1 MESITI
7 FLQTF
12 GTLFSQYIR
21 MNHLAIQHNKNK
33 QLNNTQ
39 KDRALKAKN
48 NPLVLEKYFRPITVS
63 INDIHNFERKNK
75 S

>member
-1 MESITI
+1 
-7 FLQTF
+7 
-12 GTLFSQYIR
+12 

-39 KDRALKAKN
+39 NDRALKVKN
-48 NPLVLEKYFRPITVS
+48 NPLGLEKYFRPITVS
-63 INDIHNFERKNK
+63 INDIHNFERKKK

>member
-1 MESITI
+1 
-7 FLQTF
+7 
-12 GTLFSQYIR
+12 

-39 KDRALKAKN
+39 KGGALKAKN
-48 NPLVLEKYFRPITVS
+48 NPLGLEKYFRPITLT
-63 INDIHNFERKNK
+63 INDIHNFERKSK

>member
-1 MESITI
+1 
-7 FLQTF
+7 
-12 GTLFSQYIR
+12 

-39 KDRALKAKN
+39 KDRALKVKN
-48 NPLVLEKYFRPITVS
+48 NPLGLEKYFRPITVS
-63 INDIHNFERKNK
+63 ISDIHNFERKKK